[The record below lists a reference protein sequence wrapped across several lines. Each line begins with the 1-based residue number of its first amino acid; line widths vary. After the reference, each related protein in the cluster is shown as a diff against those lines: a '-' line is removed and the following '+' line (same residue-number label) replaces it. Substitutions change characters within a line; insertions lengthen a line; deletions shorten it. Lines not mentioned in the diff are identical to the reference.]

1 MLLRILLA
9 GLLASTMLFAQRGG
23 GGGGSR
29 GGGSNVPNVGF
40 GSTTPFDRVS
50 DALKLTKDQK
60 KDFKAAMDDGQK
72 QATPIHEEIL
82 KTRQQIADA
91 VAGGKSSEELVKNEG
106 LLEAQ
111 MAEIEMRAFAKVA
124 ETLEEDQKPRAGMLF
139 QMMRGIFNKKNWNI
153 AENQ

>member
-1 MLLRILLA
+1 MIKRILFA
-9 GLLASTMLFAQRGG
+9 ALLSAALINAQRGG
-23 GGGGSR
+23 GGGR
-29 GGGSNVPNVGF
+29 GGSKGPDMPMGSF
-40 GSTTPFDRVS
+40 TASRLDRISTM
-50 DALKLTKDQK
+50 LNLNKDQK
-60 KDFKAAMDDGQK
+60 KDFKAAMDEGQK
-72 QATPIHEEIL
+72 QATPVHEEIL

-111 MAEIEMRAFAKVA
+111 LAEIEMRAFAKVA

-139 QMMRGIFNKKNWNI
+139 QMMRGIFNKKNWNT